1 MTTRTKCTL
10 QTDRRSRGI
19 PDGCKLHVHMTWT
32 LTARLKLAI
41 KTSEALQTM
50 MLAGMKGTA
59 DTRYAA
65 DDRLVLTIAHSGCCE
80 GTKP

>member
-1 MTTRTKCTL
+1 
-10 QTDRRSRGI
+10 
-19 PDGCKLHVHMTWT
+19 MTWT

-59 DTRYAA
+59 DTRHAA
-65 DDRLVLTIAHSGCCE
+65 DDRLLLTIAHSGCCE